1 MKNNICDIL
10 RERIVNLSYK
20 PGDPLNENKLAQEFG
35 VSRTPI
41 REAIIRLSEE
51 SLVTIIANIG
61 TRVADINIYDFQ
73 KLIEM
78 RLILEKGVAILAV
91 KNATEEQIQ
100 DLERLYDRINRLKD
114 EDISELIEC
123 DRVFHRIIDQAS
135 HNQLLAKFL
144 SIIRNQFF
152 RIQKLI
158 SHKPERMRTD
168 LSKVIEAFKKR
179 NEDEMVLLMVDHVEH
194 FVEKVRNYF

>member
-10 RERIVNLSYK
+10 RERIVNLYYK
-20 PGDPLNENKLAQEFG
+20 PGDSLNENKLAQEFG
-35 VSRTPI
+35 VSRTPV
-41 REAIIRLSEE
+41 REALIRLSEE
-51 SLVTIIANIG
+51 SLVTIIPNTG

-78 RLILEKGVAILAV
+78 RLILEKGVALLAV

-100 DLERLYDRINRLKD
+100 DLERLHDRINRLKD

-168 LSKVIEAFKKR
+168 LTKVIKAFKKR
-179 NEDEMVLLMVDHVEH
+179 NEDEMVQLMVDHVEH

>member
-10 RERIVNLSYK
+10 RERIVNLYYK
-20 PGDPLNENKLAQEFG
+20 PGDSLNENKLAQEFG

-41 REAIIRLSEE
+41 REALIRLSEE
-51 SLVTIIANIG
+51 SLVTIIPNTG
-61 TRVADINIYDFQ
+61 TRVADINIHDFQ

-78 RLILEKGVAILAV
+78 RLILEKGVAVLAV

-100 DLERLYDRINRLKD
+100 DLERLHDRINRLRD

-123 DRVFHRIIDQAS
+123 DRTFHRIIEQAS
-135 HNQLLAKFL
+135 QNQLLARFL

-168 LSKVIEAFKKR
+168 LTKVIEAFKKR
-179 NEDEMVLLMVDHVEH
+179 NEDEMVQLMVDHVEH